1 MNNQFFNESYEKIL
15 QEIKPQII
23 DHKVGILSTVMYLIL
38 EPSEAEEVCKK
49 YSINNKSNLDQDWLS
64 MTNIIN
70 TVFVDKQAGVKLVGQ
85 DIVAPLKDWNNLLN
99 KTVSTQEQ
107 KMEWIVI
114 ASIMLIGVYFSTKNL
129 SKNRQQLQ
137 LKQQELESYNLPT
150 KNASLCLVVAA
161 SEVSHIQV
169 NSVVI
174 RSDIE
179 KLIDG
184 ASYFLCVETEELQQN
199 HLDYTDQ
206 PIPSTGEQEVYMRID
221 IAKGQAILGKKSPYV
236 LKRDLPP
243 EAQGTIKELAVLGSL
258 KGLETF
264 NRI

>member
-1 MNNQFFNESYEKIL
+1 VNNQFFNASYEKIL

-23 DHKVGILSTVMYLIL
+23 DHKVGILSTVIYIL
-38 EPSEAEEVCKK
+38 EPLEAEEVCKK

-64 MTNIIN
+64 VSNIIN
-70 TVFVDKQAGVKLVGQ
+70 TVFIDKQAVVKFFAGF
-85 DIVAPLKDWNNLLN
+85 KDLHNLFN
-99 KTVSTQEQ
+99 ETVSTQEE

-114 ASIMLIGVYFSTKNL
+114 AGIMLIGVYFSTKNL

-137 LKQQELESYNLPT
+137 LKQQELKSYNSPT

-199 HLDYTDQ
+199 YLDYTDQ
-206 PIPSTGEQEVYMRID
+206 PIPSAGEQEVYMRID